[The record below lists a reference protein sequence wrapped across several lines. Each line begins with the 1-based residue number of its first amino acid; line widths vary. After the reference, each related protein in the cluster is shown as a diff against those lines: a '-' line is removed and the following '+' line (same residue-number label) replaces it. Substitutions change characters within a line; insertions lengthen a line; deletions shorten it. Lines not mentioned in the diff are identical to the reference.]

1 MKRIC
6 KIIPLVPL
14 LLSCVNKDN
23 SVQIIYYGHSCFKIN
38 YENTRILVDPFTP
51 EWFDYE
57 QPAGKFDIGFCS
69 HDAKDHS
76 YFEGINIDQIYYE
89 NGSTD
94 EFIIKQ
100 GINNISKHKGIV
112 TIDLGCKQLSFWTVP
127 SFHDEVQG
135 QKNGVNGILCLNF
148 DGIKIVHLG
157 DIGHVLEED
166 QIKKIGNLDVL
177 MVPVDSYYIID
188 LEKAKAIVE
197 QLSPTIILPIHYKI
211 KLSYNNAYADDIDK
225 FANMFRSVKKLDSS
239 ILTINYK
246 SLAVESHLLL
256 MDYMQK
262 D

>member
-6 KIIPLVPL
+6 KIIAFLPL

-23 SVQIIYYGHSCFKIN
+23 SVQIVYYGHSCFEIN

-57 QPAGKFDIGFCS
+57 LPVGKFNIGFSS

-76 YFEGINIDQIYYE
+76 SFEGIDIDQIYYA
-89 NGSTD
+89 NGSID
-94 EFIIKQ
+94 EFLLKQ
-100 GINNISKHKGIV
+100 GNNISKYKGIV
-112 TIDLGCKQLSFWTVP
+112 NIDLGSKQLSFWTVP

-135 QKNGVNGILCLNF
+135 QRDGVNGILCLKF

-166 QIKKIGNLDVL
+166 QIKKIGNVDVL

-197 QLSPTIILPIHYKI
+197 QLSPTIILPIHYKT
-211 KLSYNNAYADDIDK
+211 KLSNNNAYADDIDK
-225 FANMFRSVKKLDSS
+225 FTNMFKRINRLDSTA
-239 ILTINYK
+239 LTINHK

-262 D
+262 E